1 MTKVQLTV
9 RKYGLKKIDI
19 FAEIWLIEKL
29 CVRRISENGKTFS
42 LPGVEEDCGCSI
54 FRNAWWF
61 CWWWLW
67 WWWWWWS
74 WLLETGSTMSSSKI
88 SSDLFPARLD
98 SLTRIRLW
106 RLRCI
111 RWKVC
116 NNPERREDIE
126 REQKD
131 RFIVLNAQVI
141 LTSHLERG
149 ATSNEPD
156 NWFFKLGEPL
166 KEKGDRLCCYK
177 RKKISPYFL
186 PVFKLLSGKH

>member
-1 MTKVQLTV
+1 MKIRTEKNWYFCRNLVNWKVV
-9 RKYGLKKIDI
+9 
-19 FAEIWLIEKL
+19 A
-29 CVRRISENGKTFS
+29 RRISENGKTFS

-126 REQKD
+126 R
-131 RFIVLNAQVI
+131 R
-141 LTSHLERG
+141 TERQIYC
-149 ATSNEPD
+149 AKRTSNTYIPSGTGSD
-156 NWFFKLGEPL
+156 FQWAWQLILQVGRTAQGERRP
-166 KEKGDRLCCYK
+166 
-177 RKKISPYFL
+177 S
-186 PVFKLLSGKH
+186 LLL